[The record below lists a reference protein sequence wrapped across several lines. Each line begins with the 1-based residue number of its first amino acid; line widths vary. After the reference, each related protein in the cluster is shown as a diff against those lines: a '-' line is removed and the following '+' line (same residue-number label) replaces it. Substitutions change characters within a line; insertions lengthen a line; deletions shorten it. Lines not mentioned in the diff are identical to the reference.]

1 MMGENMMTIKRL
13 LGVLT
18 LGLALMTLAACGQKS
33 TESIIKNELKDSYT
47 GYSENPGG
55 DYPFNDGNDT
65 LIFNK
70 KDNSITN
77 NQGQSTYFSVI
88 SEEDIPPS
96 TQHIIEGLQS
106 ELKGTDN
113 FTVIINS
120 TEKNPTRKQAEGAY
134 QIALSDGGKKIRI
147 IEVDRDSRD
156 FGYYDFS
163 GTADE

>member
-33 TESIIKNELKDSYT
+33 TETIIKNELKDSYT
-47 GYSENPGG
+47 GYSENPGNE
-55 DYPFNDGNDT
+55 YPFNDGNDT
-65 LIFNK
+65 LTFNK

-77 NQGQSTYFSVI
+77 SQGQSRYFSVI
-88 SEEDIPPS
+88 SEKEIPS
-96 TQHIIEGLQS
+96 GTQRVIDSLAS

-113 FTVIINS
+113 FTIVIGR
-120 TEKNPTRKQAEGAY
+120 KQNPTKKEAEAAY
-134 QIALSDGGKKIRI
+134 QIALADGGKKIRI
-147 IEVDRDSRD
+147 FELRRDLRD

-163 GTADE
+163 GTAD

>member
-55 DYPFNDGNDT
+55 TWLFRDGDSVLT
-65 LIFNK
+65 FNK

-77 NQGQSTYFSVI
+77 SEGTSTYFSVI
-88 SEEDIPPS
+88 SGEEIPPS
-96 TQHIIEGLQS
+96 TQHVIDSLAS

-113 FTVIINS
+113 FTIIIGR
-120 TEKNPTRKQAEGAY
+120 KQNPTKKDAEGAY

-163 GTADE
+163 GTANE